1 MMSSV
6 RWCTLTL
13 VGENSAELLDRPV
26 YGMSQ
31 AARLL
36 GLRTDGLRRWID
48 GYERQG
54 KIYAPVIRER
64 TTGVDTVTWGEF
76 IEAGYLRE
84 YRAKQVTL
92 QYLRPVIG
100 FLRDRLE
107 VQYPLATLK
116 PYTSGRELALE
127 AQEFVGLDPVLN
139 IVILGRDGTLMPSDS
154 AVAFLDKVEFN
165 DAGDAAERLFPL
177 GRNRPIV
184 LDPTRSFGE
193 PTIPDVGVRTEI
205 VAELVSAGEEP
216 ARVAEIYSISVAAVE
231 QVIDFE
237 RHHGDLNRAA

>member
-1 MMSSV
+1 MAETSV
-6 RWCTLTL
+6 
-13 VGENSAELLDRPV
+13 ELLDRPV

-54 KIYAPVIRER
+54 KTYAPVIRER
-64 TTGVDTVTWGEF
+64 STGIDTVTWGEF

-100 FLRDRLE
+100 FLRDRLQ

-127 AQEFVGLDPVLN
+127 AQEFVGLDPDLS
-139 IVILGRDGTLMPSDS
+139 IVILGRDGSLMPSDP

-165 DAGDAAERLFPL
+165 DASDIAERLFPL
-177 GRNRPIV
+177 GRGTPIV

-193 PTIPDVGVRTEI
+193 PTIPGIGVRTEI
-205 VAELVSAGEEP
+205 VAELVAAGEEP
-216 ARVAEIYSISVAAVE
+216 ARVAEIYSTSVTDVE
-231 QVIDFE
+231 QVVDFE
-237 RHHGDLNRAA
+237 HHGGLSRAA

>member
-1 MMSSV
+1 MLSV
-6 RWCTLTL
+6 PWCTLTP

-48 GYERQG
+48 GYERG
-54 KIYAPVIRER
+54 NTTYAPVIRER
-64 TTGVDTVTWGEF
+64 STGVDAVTWGEF

-84 YRAKQVTL
+84 YRAKRVTL

-100 FLRDRLE
+100 FLRDRLQ

-127 AQEFVGLDPVLN
+127 AQEFVGLDPALS
-139 IVILGRDGTLMPSDS
+139 IVILSRDGTLMPSDP

-165 DAGDAAERLFPL
+165 DAGDVAERLFPL
-177 GRNRPIV
+177 GRNSPIV

-205 VAELVSAGEEP
+205 IAELIGAGEEP
-216 ARVAEIYSISVAAVE
+216 DRVAEIYSISVDDVE
-231 QVIDFE
+231 QVVEFE
-237 RHHGDLNRAA
+237 SRHGDLARAA

>member
-1 MMSSV
+1 
-6 RWCTLTL
+6 
-13 VGENSAELLDRPV
+13 VGEAGVELLDRPV

-36 GLRTDGLRRWID
+36 GLRTDGLRHWID
-48 GYERQG
+48 GYERRG
-54 KIYAPVIRER
+54 KVYAPVIRER
-64 TTGVDTVTWGEF
+64 STGVDIVTWGEF

-100 FLRDRLE
+100 FLRERLQ

-116 PYTSGRELALE
+116 PYKSGRELALE
-127 AQEFVGLDPVLN
+127 AQEFVGLDPALS

-154 AVAFLDKVEFN
+154 TIAFLDKVEFN
-165 DAGDAAERLFPL
+165 GASDVAERLFPL
-177 GRNRPIV
+177 GRAKPIV

-193 PTIPDVGVRTEI
+193 PTIPTAGVRTEI
-205 VAELVSAGEEP
+205 IAELVGAGEDP
-216 ARVAEIYSISVAAVE
+216 GRIAEIYSISVADVE
-231 QVIDFE
+231 QVVDFE
-237 RHHGDLNRAA
+237 HRYGELSRAA

>member
-1 MMSSV
+1 MGKVSV
-6 RWCTLTL
+6 
-13 VGENSAELLDRPV
+13 ELLDRPV

-36 GLRTDGLRRWID
+36 RVRTDGLRRWID

-54 KIYAPVIRER
+54 KVYAPVIRER
-64 TTGVDTVTWGEF
+64 RTGVDTVTWGEF

-100 FLRDRLE
+100 FLRDRLQ

-127 AQEFVGLDPVLN
+127 AQEFVGLDPDLS
-139 IVILGRDGTLMPSDS
+139 IVILGRDGTLMPSNS
-154 AVAFLDKVEFN
+154 ALAFLKKVEFN
-165 DAGDAAERLFPL
+165 QASDVAERLFPL
-177 GRNRPIV
+177 GRDKPIV

-193 PTIPDVGVRTEI
+193 PTVPTVGVRTEI
-205 VAELVSAGEEP
+205 VAELVGAGEEP
-216 ARVAEIYSISVAAVE
+216 ARVAEIYSISINDVE
-231 QVIDFE
+231 QVVDFE
-237 RHHGDLNRAA
+237 RQHGGFNRAA